1 MNRLMTDTDGM
12 KQLKKTGDPIYLY
25 PDTSTPMIPGDVLYS
40 HKKAFSSFLVGHV
53 GLIGE
58 DYRIYHVNRWG
69 NKGHADSMPIYLSRH
84 KKGEKLTILRFANQT
99 IAKEAASWAK
109 ANIGIIEV
117 YKYTRNLA
125 DIKLNYCSKFIWQA
139 YYFGTNRNVDLLGN
153 SLHSEKKRY
162 ITPSGIFRRLEV
174 VGSFLTCG

>member
-1 MNRLMTDTDGM
+1 MTQPDEM
-12 KQLKKTGDPIYLY
+12 KQLYKAGDTVHHY
-25 PDTSTPMIPGDVLYS
+25 PDTSILMVPGDLLYS

-84 KKGEKLTILRFANQT
+84 KKGEKLTILRFDNQT

-109 ANIGIIEV
+109 ANIGSIEV
-117 YKYTRNLA
+117 YKYTR
-125 DIKLNYCSKFIWQA
+125 IWQ
-139 YYFGTNRNVDLLGN
+139 
-153 SLHSEKKRY
+153 
-162 ITPSGIFRRLEV
+162 I
-174 VGSFLTCG
+174 